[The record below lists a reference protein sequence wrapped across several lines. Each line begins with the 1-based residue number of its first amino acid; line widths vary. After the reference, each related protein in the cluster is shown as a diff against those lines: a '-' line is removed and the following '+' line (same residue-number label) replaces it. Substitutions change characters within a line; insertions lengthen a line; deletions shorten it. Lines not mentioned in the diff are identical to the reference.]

1 MIYNCNRYNPL
12 INCDMQVAGISRVWL
27 IGFGDIHSF
36 TYQNNDLS
44 KIIDYKLNYLPVEL
58 VPCKENSSFTFDFD
72 NSVTNGFN
80 IKMNCSF
87 TPLQHINRTEF
98 EKLIM
103 DRVTMIVRD
112 RNGRCWLLGE
122 TSPLRVNV
130 LNGTTGTRGG
140 ENIYN
145 LELSSV
151 SSYEPKEITCLDS
164 ECFTSFQTSE
174 VRQSIFV
181 IEGASTF
188 DFGTTSVNVTADITP
203 LNMSYSLINQPL
215 QPTLW
220 NNPTILNNDTQTF
233 INLISGYTNSLVVQ
247 LFYDNVDDIAYIVL
261 FSQDTSFDN
270 LYFDNNV
277 PIRSSV
283 DIVLNLSF
291 TLGNLLVNSGTS
303 ITVTDSSSNVV
314 YSGLYGQT
322 VNGFTGVSGLYN
334 DAYIE
339 IGNLYPNGTTLTL
352 TVNNPDSNCPTR
364 VFTYTPEVLAGCDD
378 FTTIELVEG
387 RRYEITFDKYSVG
400 NSFRHL
406 QFNYNGYLI
415 DLYGYN
421 TAEHSDFNQFD
432 TDFRLALQT
441 FVNSG
446 IDYSSLVIVDQP
458 KTVYI
463 NFIAEQDK
471 LCYIRLFGND
481 LNDSAYVNQSN
492 NMYTSRLYAARTSVV
507 GEFQTLT
514 NGNRI
519 TYIDYDLQELAG
531 DVNNVPDVNNFMLLE
546 ETDGTTGDINSI
558 GIDVSNAQPSDIY
571 TQTIQSSYC
580 PNRSYLYKI
589 GSCVD
594 TFESNPNELM
604 NYQRYSIQTNST
616 LLTLNGLN
624 ITTNVGTQ
632 FVSGVIDLTSD
643 LTDFSESFK
652 MVFPDFI
659 LLSVVYLASTSTW
672 YIEVLTTTVENITLI
687 EENVLSYTSVL
698 ESQWVCLQYDVLPV
712 QNANQ
717 TMILQN
723 ETIDPNNILETVVDT
738 TNSVYWR
745 EIDRDK
751 VYMELSYSSPT
762 LTISNISN
770 NRGGIQLTFFNGASR
785 AVNLG
790 TYYINPTLLTDS
802 FDLDVLLAGNGYLIT
817 DVGLVVINNYE
828 GFEDQFE
835 YLVSIRPDLDVV
847 QKLKGFAVMG
857 RLSSYK
863 VLADNDLAHS
873 AEYEINNIDTCTEFR
888 PRLSNDSGLFSY
900 FNSRIIDM
908 SNFIPKVSTGTLDV
922 TEGTNTAFYTGSST
936 LIEGTFVTIGLDS
949 SRYYLIRDVRGT
961 IITFSS
967 NVELATGTY
976 DCYEAAVDN
985 IIDVVNNNNL
995 FQADV
1000 NKISRVQWQ
1009 VEQDGLGYIKEG
1021 MENYGMLNIT
1031 DVSLENLTLVG
1042 VFRFDSG
1049 ETVFSHRDSTGQYI
1063 TYNNKLGN
1071 TNITKLKN
1079 NPAVVNSVDNTFGN
1093 YAIGT
1098 FTTNYAFTST
1108 EYAFSAGV
1116 NGEPLLYDVN
1126 SDSPVESN
1134 IQTFGNDFDGT
1145 VYVDGFAGR
1154 FVDMILTKS
1163 VDNFTIQR
1171 YEGYLAWKHN
1181 LVSLLDA
1188 THPYK
1193 TVRP

>member
-1 MIYNCNRYNPL
+1 MIYNCDRYNPM
-12 INCDMQVAGISRVWL
+12 INCDMSVGGIVKLWL
-27 IGFGDIHSF
+27 IGFGDIHSY

-58 VPCKENSSFTFDFD
+58 VPCKENGSFTFDFD
-72 NSVTNGFN
+72 NAVTNGFN
-80 IKMNCSF
+80 IKLNCSF
-87 TPLQHINRTEF
+87 TPLQHMTRTEF
-98 EKLIM
+98 EKLVM
-103 DRVTMIVRD
+103 DRVTMIVKD

-130 LNGTTGTRGG
+130 LNGTSGARNGD
-140 ENIYN
+140 NIYN

-151 SSYEPKEITCLDS
+151 SSYEPKEITCLNS

-174 VRQSIFV
+174 VRQSVFI
-181 IEGASTF
+181 IENASTF
-188 DFGTTSVNVTADITP
+188 DFGTSSVNVTADITP
-203 LNMSYSLINQPL
+203 LNMSYSVVNQPL

-220 NNPTILNNDTQTF
+220 NNPTVLNNDTNTF
-233 INLISGYTNSLVVQ
+233 INLISGYTNSLVVE
-247 LFYDNVDDIAYIVL
+247 LFYNQLDDEAYVVL
-261 FSQDTSFDN
+261 YSQDTSFDN
-270 LYFDNNV
+270 LYFDTNT
-277 PIRSSV
+277 PLRSSV
-283 DIVLNLSF
+283 NIVLNIAF

-322 VNGFTGVSGLYN
+322 VNGFNGVSGIYN

-352 TVNNPDSNCPTR
+352 TIDNPDSNCPTR

-387 RRYEITFDKYSVG
+387 KRYEITFDKYSVG
-400 NSFRHL
+400 NAFRHL

-421 TAEHSDFNQFD
+421 TAEHSDFNQFEN
-432 TDFRLALQT
+432 DFRTALQT

-446 IDYSSLVIVDQP
+446 IDYSTLLIIDHP

-463 NFIAEQDK
+463 SFYAETDK
-471 LCYIRLFGND
+471 LCYLRLFGNN

-492 NMYTSRLYAARTSVV
+492 NLFSSRLYPAKTSVV

-519 TYIDYDLQELAG
+519 AYTDYDLQQLEG
-531 DVNNVPDVNNFMLLE
+531 NVGQVPDVNTGIWLE
-546 ETDGTTGDINSI
+546 STNGTTGEINSI
-558 GIDVSNAQPSDIY
+558 GMDVSSAQTTDTY
-571 TQTIQSSYC
+571 TQVIQSIYC
-580 PNRSYLYKI
+580 PNRTYIYKI
-589 GSCVD
+589 GSCSN
-594 TFESNPNELM
+594 TFNSNSNELM
-604 NYQRYSIQTNST
+604 NYQRFSIQTNTTS
-616 LLTLNGLN
+616 LTASGLS
-624 ITTNVGTQ
+624 ITTNVGTH
-632 FVSGVIDLTSD
+632 FVNGAIDVSLD
-643 LTDFSESFK
+643 MTDFSESFK

-672 YIEVLTTTVENITLI
+672 YIEVLSTVFENITLI

-698 ESQWVCLQYDVLPV
+698 ESQWACLQYDVYPV

-717 TMILQN
+717 IMTLQN
-723 ETIDPNNILETVVDT
+723 ETIDPNNILETVIDT
-738 TNSVYWR
+738 TNTTYWR

-751 VYMELSYSSPT
+751 IYMKLDYSSPT
-762 LTISNISN
+762 LTISNINN
-770 NRGGIQLTFFNGASR
+770 NRSGIQLTFFDGASR
-785 AVNLG
+785 SITLG
-790 TYYINPTLLTDS
+790 TYFISPTLLTDS
-802 FDLDVLLAGNGYLIT
+802 FDLDALLAGNGYLIT
-817 DVGLVVINNYE
+817 DVGLVVVNNYE
-828 GFEDQFE
+828 GYEDQFK
-835 YLVSIRPDLDVV
+835 YLPSVTPNANIV
-847 QKLKGFAVMG
+847 QKLKGFTVMG

-863 VLADNDLAHS
+863 VLADNDLSHK
-873 AEYEINNIDTCTEFR
+873 AEYEIDNVDTCTEFR
-888 PRLSNDSGLFSY
+888 PRLSLDSGLFSY
-900 FNSRIIDM
+900 FNSRIIDQTD
-908 SNFIPKVSTGTLDV
+908 FIPKVSTGTIDV
-922 TEGTNTAFYTGSST
+922 TEGTNVAFYTGSSA
-936 LIEGTFVTIGLDS
+936 LIRGTFVTIGSDS
-949 SRYYLIRDVRGT
+949 SRYYLIRGVRGT

-976 DCYEAAVDN
+976 DYYEAGIDN
-985 IIDVVNNNNL
+985 IKDSINGNNL
-995 FQADV
+995 IQGDV

-1009 VEQDGLGYIKEG
+1009 VENDGLGYIKEG
-1021 MENYGMLNIT
+1021 SDNYGMLNIT
-1031 DVSLENLTLVG
+1031 DGSLENLTLIG

-1049 ETVFSHRDSTGQYI
+1049 ETVFSHRDSIGRFI

-1071 TNITKLKN
+1071 TNVTKLKN
-1079 NPAVVNSVDNTFGN
+1079 NPATVNSVDNTFSN
-1093 YAIGT
+1093 YAICT

-1116 NGEPLLYDVN
+1116 NGEPLLYDIN
-1126 SDSPVESN
+1126 FDSPVDSN

-1154 FVDMILTKS
+1154 FTDFILTKA
-1163 VDNFTIQR
+1163 VDNFTIQK

-1181 LVSLLDA
+1181 LQSLLDA

-1193 TVRP
+1193 TTKP